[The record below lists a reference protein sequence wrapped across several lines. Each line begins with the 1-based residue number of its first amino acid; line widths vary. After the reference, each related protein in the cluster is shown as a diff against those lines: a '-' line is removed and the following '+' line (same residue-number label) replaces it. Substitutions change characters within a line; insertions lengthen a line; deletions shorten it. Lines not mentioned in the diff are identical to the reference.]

1 MDEHPNL
8 MVIQHGSP
16 KRRKSGPPELG
27 HSVKTDSFN
36 VTYVP
41 PHIIDLKLKATD
53 NFMVMQLGPSRA
65 LGAFNSD
72 KLKPMQLGPGYPII
86 GRTGSEFNC
95 KATSRKGVIAFHFS
109 DCYLDDLLAATNSV
123 DKFNFNISRPKFD
136 DHLLQLFRLAHRELT
151 DDEPDA
157 LYIEH
162 LLAASIIRT
171 LSVYADI
178 SKEKHLRVPSIR
190 LERAEEY
197 MRANLQKTLSLQDMA
212 KVAGMSLFHFA
223 HSFRAY
229 FGISPYKYLQQ
240 LRLEKS
246 MKILVKENWSIER
259 ISDELGYSS
268 VSNFGSFF
276 KKHTGLSPNAY
287 RQLCIVSSSS

>member
-36 VTYVP
+36 VNYVP

-95 KATSRKGVIAFHFS
+95 KATSTKGVIAFHFN
-109 DCYLDDLLAATNSV
+109 DGYLDDLLGATNNV

-151 DDEPDA
+151 DNEPNA
-157 LYIEH
+157 LYIEQ
-162 LLAASIIRT
+162 LLAASIIRA

-178 SKEKHLRVPSIR
+178 SKEKHLRVPSNR

-197 MRANLQKTLSLQDMA
+197 MQANLHKNLSLDDIA

-223 HSFRAY
+223 HSFKAY
-229 FGISPYKYLQQ
+229 FGMPPYKYLQQ
-240 LRLEKS
+240 LRLDKS
-246 MKILVKENWSIER
+246 MAILAREKWSIER
-259 ISDELGYSS
+259 ISEELGFSS

-276 KKHTGLSPNAY
+276 RKHTGQSPTSY
-287 RQLCIVSSSS
+287 RQLLLN